1 MSLREELERAM
12 QAQEHYEA
20 TGVMPTWAKMA
31 MVNFLRDHGQALL
44 EALVLLDQLACCT
57 GQDCGCHGVTKREVA
72 ENLKDAE
79 DNVADAA
86 RYRYVRRK
94 EAWREVQDNP
104 HDGSISAIY
113 VGRGDRGGGN
123 ALDTDE
129 LDTAIDLA
137 RSKTVDGGGA

>member
-1 MSLREELERAM
+1 MVEELKAQVREAM
-12 QAQEHYEA
+12 EGRDEGFGAYD
-20 TGVMPTWAKMA
+20 
-31 MVNFLRDHGQALL
+31 FLRDHGQALV
-44 EALVLLDQLACCT
+44 EALALLDQLACCS
-57 GQDCGCHGVTKREVA
+57 GQDCGCRGVTNREVA

-79 DNVADAA
+79 ATVADAE

-129 LDTAIDLA
+129 LDKAIDLA
-137 RSKTVDGGGA
+137 RTKAGAGGGA